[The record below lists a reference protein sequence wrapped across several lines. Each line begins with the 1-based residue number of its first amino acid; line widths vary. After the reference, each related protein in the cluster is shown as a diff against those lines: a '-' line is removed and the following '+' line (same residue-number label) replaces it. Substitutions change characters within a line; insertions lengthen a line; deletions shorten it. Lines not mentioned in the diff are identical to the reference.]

1 MIFKWGELTHTGR
14 SFIYDSLEAGDVCQS
29 QYQSPSPRE
38 VFADNLDPYL
48 TPLHGLLLEPHDAD
62 SHPRPHTQLLPL
74 FSLAKT
80 SVNSDILITPLDQ
93 FHDPK
98 GRDPVW
104 EDKRDPRLAWVRPP
118 SLPTLRS
125 LTRELTRGVER

>member
-1 MIFKWGELTHTGR
+1 MSAKVSCLSSVRVETLLTK
-14 SFIYDSLEAGDVCQS
+14 L
-29 QYQSPSPRE
+29 P
-38 VFADNLDPYL
+38 DPYL

-98 GRDPVW
+98 GQDPEW
-104 EDKRDPRLAWVRPP
+104 EDKRDPRLGWVCLSPDMVSIRAFA
-118 SLPTLRS
+118 LPGHLTKICREVARLVYRS
-125 LTRELTRGVER
+125 